1 MANESTFAAISAVIN
16 NIFEG
21 ALLTAREYGVMPPLV
36 TVWNDTATSNP
47 RVFSSYTGGT
57 VVTLA
62 EVSDGSAQTF
72 TPAPYGTASPSQY
85 WYGAFFTDQ
94 RLNSSPFEVV
104 RDFSADAGGL
114 LAKQVDTDL
123 VGTFSSFTGG
133 TVGTAGGTLTWGDV
147 MKAKAYLQTKS
158 AVGAVNCV
166 LHPMQWYYLTAASS
180 GVPDLVKSP
189 AFMDQLAA
197 GYQASWGGINF
208 FVSSNIT
215 SGTAAVGGMFVPQAS
230 YLDVRRALRIEQ
242 QRDASRGGGGYEV
255 NATMIYAKG
264 VYRPTFGVEMIGT
277 SS

>member
-1 MANESTFAAISAVIN
+1 MANESTFAAISSVIN

-21 ALLTAREYGVMPPLV
+21 ALLTARQVGVMPPLV
-36 TVWNDTATSNP
+36 TVWNDRSDSNP

-62 EVSDGSAQTF
+62 EVTDGTAQTF
-72 TPAPYGTASPSQY
+72 TPAPYGTASSSQY
-85 WYGAFFTDQ
+85 WYGGYFTDQ
-94 RLNSSPFEVV
+94 RLASDPFGVA

-114 LAKQVDTDL
+114 LGKQVDTDL

-133 TVGTAGGTLTWGDV
+133 TVGTAGGTITWSNI
-147 MKAKAYLQTKS
+147 MRAKAYLQS
-158 AVGAVNCV
+158 QNAVGPVFAV
-166 LHPMQWYYLTAASS
+166 LRPEQWYYLTEATS
-180 GVPDLVKSP
+180 VPALIQSP
-189 AFMDQLAA
+189 AFMDSLAA
-197 GYQASWGGINF
+197 GYQASWGGIDF

-215 SGTAAVGGMFVPQAS
+215 SGTAAVAGMFVPQAS

-242 QRDASRGGGGYEV
+242 QRDASRGGGGYEI

-264 VYRPTFGVEMIGT
+264 VYRPTFGVQMIGT